1 MSSLSRAHPRA
12 ARPVVAPGP
21 RLLAAVPADSLPGAG
36 GNHAAGDVQPS
47 SEALAKRRAQIEAS
61 KQVRPYIYAP
71 EPPKAPEEPDAEV
84 EMLKVVE
91 RELEALASMVRD
103 LLLPAASIKCGSKRG
118 CDAATGRRR

>member
-84 EMLKVVE
+84 GGARV
-91 RELEALASMVRD
+91 D
-103 LLLPAASIKCGSKRG
+103 GQGPAAPG
-118 CDAATGRRR
+118 CIDQVRKQTRM